1 MCVSA
6 EAPSPRFQVP
16 GKFQITISKT
26 GSTTPT
32 PGYLDV
38 RYRDLQLSALK
49 AYRMSRFKTVRHAGS
64 CLPARGEAVA
74 RVIPRCRIEPQSGNY
89 SKCVTFAR
97 VDGYPPS
104 VSPLSK
110 STQIGRTHRRPDQP
124 CSTQHVRDGS
134 RAIIPAVGKGAMPP
148 AIPIW
153 LGPELVGCPNRPL
166 YRNRRGFRS
175 SGHSSP
181 KASRVPQNGGSGAR
195 KR

>member
-1 MCVSA
+1 M
-6 EAPSPRFQVP
+6 RFCSFRP
-16 GKFQITISKT
+16 
-26 GSTTPT
+26 
-32 PGYLDV
+32 
-38 RYRDLQLSALK
+38 LK
-49 AYRMSRFKTVRHAGS
+49 VYRMSRFKTVRQAGS

-97 VDGYPPS
+97 IDGYPLS

-134 RAIIPAVGKGAMPP
+134 RAIIPAVGKGAMPA
-148 AIPIW
+148 AIPIRF
-153 LGPELVGCPNRPL
+153 GPELVGCPNRPL
-166 YRNRRGFRS
+166 YHSWRGFRS

-181 KASRVPQNGGSGAR
+181 EASRVPRHGGSGAR